1 MRPLNFFTTRARETV
16 KILHLSRLLAAKGG
30 KKIKKSP
37 KKIPLNFL
45 FGKFGKFGKKYA
57 KKICRTN
64 FLNGAKKSGLHA
76 EPA

>member
-1 MRPLNFFTTRARETV
+1 MRPLNFFTTHARKTV

-45 FGKFGKFGKKYA
+45 FGKFGKKYA